1 MGKASSA
8 KRAVRTGRAVKKT
21 EARKK
26 TPWGWYSFLSL
37 VVIAGVAGVALTAG
51 ARVDAGAGPH
61 PNANDHWHAAY
72 GIYVCDKFE
81 PDLPQPDT
89 LIGLHTHG
97 DGLIHVEPFTTNSL
111 ADAGS
116 NATLARFV
124 TGEPGLK
131 LSSSMLQYPGAQA
144 KTNGGTCGDQPAAVR
159 IRVWPSASGDSFT
172 DYTNP
177 KDVRIQDGQ
186 AITIA
191 YAPAGADIPKPASIP
206 KLANPNAAGG

>member
-8 KRAVRTGRAVKKT
+8 KRAVRTGRAVKRGPV
-21 EARKK
+21 RKR
-26 TPWGWYSFLSL
+26 TPWGWYSFISL
-37 VVIAGVAGVALTAG
+37 LVLAGVAGVALTSGGRA
-51 ARVDAGAGPH
+51 DAGAGPH

-89 LIGLHTHG
+89 LIGLHTHS
-97 DGLIHVEPFTTNSL
+97 DGLIDVEPFTTNSS

-124 TGEPGLK
+124 AGEPGLK
-131 LSSSMLQYPGAQA
+131 LSSSMLQYPGAEA
-144 KTNGGTCGDQPAAVR
+144 KKNGGTCGDQPASVT
-159 IRVWPSASGDSFT
+159 IRVWPSAAGNTFT
-172 DYTNP
+172 AYTNP

-191 YAPAGADIPKPASIP
+191 YVPAGADIPKPGSIP
-206 KLANPNAAGG
+206 KLADPNAAEG